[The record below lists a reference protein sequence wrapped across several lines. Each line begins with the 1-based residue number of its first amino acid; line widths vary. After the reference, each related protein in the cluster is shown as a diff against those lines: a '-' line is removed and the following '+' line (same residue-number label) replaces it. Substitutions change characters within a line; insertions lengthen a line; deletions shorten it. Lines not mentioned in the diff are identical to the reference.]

1 MSTLEIIASLLGVL
15 CVGLL
20 IRRNHWS
27 WPIGFVQVV
36 LMAVVLWNAK
46 LYAETGL
53 QAVFAMLQLYGWW
66 AWLASV
72 KCDAIASD
80 EKSTERAEFEIV
92 VRRLSFGLW
101 LAAIT
106 STLLGA
112 AVLYTMLVRWTDG
125 QVPSLDAFI
134 TAASLV
140 AQSLLA
146 WRYLE
151 NWYFWIV
158 VDLVSIPLY
167 VSRGMYALALLYVL
181 FLIMAISGWWVWR
194 SSLLQ
199 RINRTEVAT

>member
-1 MSTLEIIASLLGVL
+1 MSTLEIIASLLGAL

-36 LMAVVLWNAK
+36 LMAVVLWKAR

-53 QAVFAMLQLYGWW
+53 QVVFAVLQLYGWW

-72 KCDAIASD
+72 KFAAIAGD
-80 EKSTERAEFEIV
+80 EKSSEAAGGEIV
-92 VRRLSFGLW
+92 VRRLSGWRW

-106 STLLGA
+106 STLIGTA
-112 AVLYTMLVRWTDG
+112 MLYAILVRWTDG
-125 QVPSLDAFI
+125 QAPSVDAFI
-134 TAASLV
+134 AAASLV
-140 AQSLLA
+140 AQALLA

-167 VSRGMYALALLYVL
+167 GTRGMYALALLYVV
-181 FLIMAISGWWVWR
+181 FLVMAISGWWVWR

-199 RINRTEVAT
+199 RNHRAEVAT